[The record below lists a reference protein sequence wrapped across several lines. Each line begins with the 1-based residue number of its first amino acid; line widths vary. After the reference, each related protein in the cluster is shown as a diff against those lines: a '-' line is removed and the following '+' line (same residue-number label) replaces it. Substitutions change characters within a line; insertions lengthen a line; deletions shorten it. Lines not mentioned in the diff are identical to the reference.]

1 MLPDMFLRDEERCV
15 ETTFVERHPFRYQK
29 ASLVWQDR
37 LGTRRG
43 LPRQARDTRNVAML
57 KRNGVCV
64 CVCVRVCV
72 FCAQRYRPTAEE
84 FRGDEETFWAEF
96 ARSFK
101 QLTEAGMP
109 PLPLPLPL
117 PPVSERE

>member
-1 MLPDMFLRDEERCV
+1 MWKRHPLHDIHCNAIHFVIKRHHWVAKTGSGHTRCCNV
-15 ETTFVERHPFRYQK
+15 ET
-29 ASLVWQDR
+29 
-37 LGTRRG
+37 
-43 LPRQARDTRNVAML
+43 
-57 KRNGVCV
+57 KR

-72 FCAQRYRPTAEE
+72 FCAQRYRPIAEE
-84 FRGDEETFWAEF
+84 FRDAQETFWAEF

-117 PPVSERE
+117 PPVAENDAT